1 MMLRSRFRTVA
12 QLHHVRHD
20 RPDYDAVRFNDRG
33 WVAVLLVALALGIAA
48 SAHADETTG
57 TWTGQLEGRLNY
69 FWERSTRV
77 VIPAMKVSLEAPNGV
92 RMHVNYLVDVIS
104 SASIAQTSGSSDGVF
119 TELRHGIGL
128 GAGKKFA
135 LGDNELDVSV
145 HGMYSTEDDYKSW
158 LYGANGSF
166 SWNDRNST
174 LLLGLTRVDDTVL
187 SNADATFK
195 GQLSGLTTSLG
206 FSQILSPVL
215 IFGLGYQFVYLDGF
229 LGNPY
234 RRVLLGLPPSSG
246 RPQPEAPPNQRLRHN
261 AEAQLSWFLPA
272 SVTTLQ
278 LFYRAY
284 VDSWNIVA
292 MTPELRVYQQLG
304 AAWVGRV
311 RYRYYSQTRAD
322 FAPANGALR
331 YPMDYTGPT
340 THDPKLTAFDSHQVG
355 FRLEFSLAALG
366 GTFLDFARAGVLDL
380 SFDYQWCTSTF
391 GNNVIGTAGG
401 RLPF

>member
-1 MMLRSRFRTVA
+1 MMPPRSRFRAAA
-12 QLHHVRHD
+12 QPHGVR
-20 RPDYDAVRFNDRG
+20 PNDRG
-33 WVAVLLVALALGIAA
+33 WVAVLLIASALGIAA
-48 SAHADETTG
+48 SARADETTG

-77 VIPAMKVSLEAPNGV
+77 VIPAAKLSLEAPNGV
-92 RMHVNYLVDVIS
+92 RMHVAYLVDVIS
-104 SASIAQTSGSSDGVF
+104 SASIAQGSGASDGVF
-119 TELRHGIGL
+119 TEYRHGIGV

-135 LGDNELDVSV
+135 LGDNELDLSL
-145 HGMYSTEDDYKSW
+145 HGIYSSEDDYKSW
-158 LYGANGSF
+158 LYGASGSF

-174 LLLGLTRVDDTVL
+174 LRLGLTRVDDTVL
-187 SNADATFK
+187 SNAEPTFK

-206 FSQILSPVL
+206 FSQVLSPVL

-234 RRVLLGLPPSSG
+234 RRVGPA
-246 RPQPEAPPNQRLRHN
+246 REAPPDQRFRHN

-272 SVTTLQ
+272 TATTLQ

-284 VDSWNIVA
+284 VDSWDIVA

-311 RYRYYSQTRAD
+311 RYRYYGQTRAN
-322 FAPANGALR
+322 FVLANGTAR
-331 YPMDYTGPT
+331 YPADYTGPT
-340 THDPKLTAFDSHQVG
+340 TNDPKLTAFDSHQVG
-355 FRLEFSLAALG
+355 LRLEFSLAALG

-380 SFDYQWCTSTF
+380 SFDYQRCTSTF